1 MSVNDTDRTPV
12 IALFPFSKKN
22 YVHDL
27 ISCTFSGTP
36 GPHNLSLSMS
46 MTLTNP
52 AIGKVGSESF
62 TSSWLASDAT
72 KHRLEITDLLPG
84 NTMPVNT
91 LDIHGNTLLCGTDGE
106 QIYTINN
113 LNVK

>member
-1 MSVNDTDRTPV
+1 M
-12 IALFPFSKKN
+12 
-22 YVHDL
+22 
-27 ISCTFSGTP
+27 CTYCIFSGTP

-72 KHRLEITDLLPG
+72 NHRLEITDLLPG

-91 LDIHGNTLLCGTDGE
+91 LDIYGNTLLCGTDGE

>member
-1 MSVNDTDRTPV
+1 MPRSFRFK
-12 IALFPFSKKN
+12 LN
-22 YVHDL
+22 YVL
-27 ISCTFSGTP
+27 SISGTP

-46 MTLTNP
+46 MTLTNA
-52 AIGKVGSESF
+52 AIGKVGTETF

-91 LDIHGNTLLCGTDGE
+91 LDIYGNTLLCGTDGE

-113 LNVK
+113 LSIK